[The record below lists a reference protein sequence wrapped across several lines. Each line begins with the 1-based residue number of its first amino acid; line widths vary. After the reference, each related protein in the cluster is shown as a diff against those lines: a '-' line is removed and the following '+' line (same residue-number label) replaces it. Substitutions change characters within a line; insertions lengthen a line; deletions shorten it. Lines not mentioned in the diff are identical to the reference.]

1 MPDSV
6 DTFNQALLWITITG
20 LASLVWMYTR
30 AHAQKQDPI
39 FSHAHTSFF
48 SSQVTQALLFTC
60 FAVVILDFFSMPLLS
75 AWQRAPEQVNAST
88 TPDYGYALPDG
99 SVMVIQVRGIPDRQ
113 PANGLGE
120 WRVGQYVFSSDAQ
133 TTIQAHPG
141 QEIAACLIQQRGGPW
156 KATVITSA
164 SNAPTC

>member
-6 DTFNQALLWITITG
+6 ETFNRALLWIAITG
-20 LASLVWMYTR
+20 LASLVWIYGR
-30 AHAQKQDPI
+30 ARTQKQDPI

-60 FAVVILDFFSMPLLS
+60 LAVVILDFFSMPLLS
-75 AWQRAPEQVNAST
+75 VLQMPSEQANAT
-88 TPDYGYALPDG
+88 TIPDYGYALPDG
-99 SVMVIQVRGIPDRQ
+99 SVMVIQVHGIPDRQ

-120 WRVGQYVFSSDAQ
+120 WHMGQYVFSSDAQ

-141 QEIAACLIQQRGGPW
+141 QEIAACLIQERGGPW